1 MITLQDIHLPA
12 QARAT
17 YKLLL
22 AENNLT
28 AAQIGDK
35 LGVSPNA
42 IYRSLETL
50 RKFGCVIEQDT
61 YPAIF
66 TAIAPGESVERFLML
81 SREGFLSTFNK
92 DEKDRVE
99 NVQINFIKDHS
110 TILNRYMADAKKA
123 RKEINAIISG
133 IELPDDVYFANLQS
147 VRRGVRLRIIIQRY
161 DETNKKYVK
170 NLLDDGIEVRYSPVA
185 DVRFIAIDRKI
196 IHQLFYDQ
204 KERLS
209 DFGINITYGPFAK
222 MLSEVF
228 DQKWD
233 EAQEISE
240 LANC

>member
-1 MITLQDIHLPA
+1 MTTLQDIHLPA

-22 AENNLT
+22 ADNNLT
-28 AAQIGDK
+28 AAQIGEK
-35 LGVSPNA
+35 LGVTPNA

-50 RKFGCVIEQDT
+50 RKFGCIVEQDT
-61 YPAIF
+61 YPATF
-66 TAIAPGESVERFLML
+66 KAIAPSESVERFLLL
-81 SREGFLSTFNK
+81 SREGFLSTF
-92 DEKDRVE
+92 DEDRKDRTE
-99 NVQINFIKDHS
+99 DVQINFIKDHQ

-170 NLLDDGIEVRYSPVA
+170 NLLDDGIAVRHSPVA

-204 KERLS
+204 KEQLS
-209 DFGINITYGPFAK
+209 DFGINITYGPFAE
-222 MLSEVF
+222 MLSKVF
-228 DQKWD
+228 DEKWE
-233 EAQEISE
+233 EAREISE
-240 LANC
+240 LTHF

>member
-1 MITLQDIHLPA
+1 MTTLQDIHLPA

-22 AENNLT
+22 AENGLT
-28 AAQIGDK
+28 AAQIGAK
-35 LGVSPNA
+35 LDVSPNA

-50 RKFGCVIEQDT
+50 RKFGCIVEQDT
-61 YPAIF
+61 YPATF
-66 TAIAPGESVERFLML
+66 KAIAPSESVERFLLL
-81 SREGFLSTFNK
+81 SREGFLSTFSN
-92 DEKDRVE
+92 DEKDKAE
-99 NVQINFIKDHS
+99 DVQINFIKDHS
-110 TILNRYMADAKKA
+110 TILKRYMTDARKA

-133 IELPDDVYFANLQS
+133 IELPDDVYFENLKS

-161 DETNKKYVK
+161 DKTNEKYVK
-170 NLLDDGIEVRYSPVA
+170 NLIDDGIEVRYSPIA

-209 DFGINITYGPFAK
+209 NFGINITYAPFAK

-228 DQKWD
+228 DQKWE

-240 LANC
+240 L

>member
-1 MITLQDIHLPA
+1 MTTLQDIHLPA

-22 AENNLT
+22 AENGLT
-28 AAQIGDK
+28 AAQIGAK
-35 LGVSPNA
+35 LDVSPNA

-50 RKFGCVIEQDT
+50 RKFGCIVEQAT
-61 YPAIF
+61 YPATF
-66 TAIAPGESVERFLML
+66 KAIAPSESVERFLLL
-81 SREGFLSTFNK
+81 SREGFLSTFSN
-92 DEKDRVE
+92 DEKDKAE
-99 NVQINFIKDHS
+99 DVQINFIKDHS
-110 TILNRYMADAKKA
+110 TILKRYMTDARKA

-133 IELPDDVYFANLQS
+133 IELPDDVYFENLKS

-161 DETNKKYVK
+161 DKTNEKYVK
-170 NLLDDGIEVRYSPVA
+170 NLIDDGIEVRYSPIA

-209 DFGINITYGPFAK
+209 NFGINITYAPFAK

-228 DQKWD
+228 DQKWE

-240 LANC
+240 L